1 MLAVE
6 IGEVREVQ
14 IKNGRNRGDKMAFVS
29 VSDSSC
35 SIDCVIF
42 SEPWR
47 EYKDLLTDGN
57 TVLING
63 NLDRNRDSFMIEKVW
78 QI

>member
-1 MLAVE
+1 
-6 IGEVREVQ
+6 
-14 IKNGRNRGDKMAFVS
+14 MAFVS